1 MIITSSNGHRK
12 TVAKNLGVTTYVTL
26 ATATNSVMT
35 LESLVAACDGTPTA
49 FTLVYSY
56 NGNDYFI
63 ANAVPITA
71 NSAYFLSGHSI
82 QMAIGGVLKVKASI
96 VDHISVTAVIIDMP
110 PVQSSGF
117 GSNSGV
123 PAGAVR

>member
-12 TVAKNLGVTTYVTL
+12 TFSRNLGVTTYVTL

-35 LESLVAACDGTPTA
+35 LESLMAACDSTPTA

-56 NGNDYFI
+56 NGTDYFI
-63 ANAVPITA
+63 ANAVPIAA
-71 NSAYFLSGHSI
+71 NSAYFLSGHHI

-96 VDHISVTAVIIDMP
+96 IDHISVTAVIIDTP
-110 PVQSSGF
+110 PVR
-117 GSNSGV
+117 SNNSNGGGV
-123 PAGAVR
+123 PVGAVR